1 MLKSLS
7 QFPEKWNVY
16 FESLFDFSQIYSVF
30 LFKKFH
36 NYPASERTP
45 PTQLVEEER
54 WKEERWKGC
63 LQLVGGGLPNHCLS
77 LLLCSSIHS
86 QLTHQHRGRKQTV
99 YGLYVSSVCVSFPSF
114 ICHQDVCYVSCGLWS
129 AIYNT
134 ITLMSLF
141 ITIDF
146 WLDND

>member
-63 LQLVGGGLPNHCLS
+63 LQLVGGGLPNHSLS
-77 LLLCSSIHS
+77 PLTMQLYSLSTHSPTQGEKADRQFMDFMFHLCAFHY
-86 QLTHQHRGRKQTV
+86 L
-99 YGLYVSSVCVSFPSF
+99 VSFATKMCVM
-114 ICHQDVCYVSCGLWS
+114 CHVVSGCRIQNQYIYVMVRYSS
-129 AIYNT
+129 
-134 ITLMSLF
+134 
-141 ITIDF
+141 
-146 WLDND
+146 